1 MQAADNDTEDVL
13 LGKMIHE
20 RVSIDQRPLHL
31 NQFNIAVPQ
40 CEPVVQYIPISL
52 VASLSIAI
60 LANDIL
66 DGVYFISAVACVHDD
81 VSSSTVRWLHH
92 THHLCGAL
100 SRRGLLTPVLLRGI
114 LIVSILRPT
123 LAVVL
128 VIMLLVLALGL
139 LLRGDHR
146 GDNITVRTATAILAI
161 RLLSV

>member
-1 MQAADNDTEDVL
+1 
-13 LGKMIHE
+13 
-20 RVSIDQRPLHL
+20 
-31 NQFNIAVPQ
+31 
-40 CEPVVQYIPISL
+40 
-52 VASLSIAI
+52 
-60 LANDIL
+60 
-66 DGVYFISAVACVHDD
+66 
-81 VSSSTVRWLHH
+81 
-92 THHLCGAL
+92 
-100 SRRGLLTPVLLRGI
+100 LLRGI